1 MQGFGFGQRKRSS
14 GLTLKSVSLSACGPH
29 REHNEDCCQ
38 ASDVEFVYCVADG
51 IGGGCEGEKA
61 SQIVCRE
68 IRMLNAA
75 EEEYEARLSAVERS
89 LADANAVINDYALRK
104 GYRQMGST
112 AALLVFDPEDGS
124 HATVIHVGD
133 SRVYRIRGG
142 LATALTRDHSVGFEL
157 SDFAGERAE
166 DFRSRENPL
175 THVLTRAVGV
185 RPEVEWDRQE
195 IDVRAGD
202 RFVLC
207 TDGVH
212 DVISDA
218 RLAIFAG
225 GGTLDSA
232 RTRLAA
238 EVEKAGAPD
247 NYTFILID
255 VQ

>member
-1 MQGFGFGQRKRSS
+1 MFGFGKRKQFAKP
-14 GLTLKSVSLSACGPH
+14 TVKSVSLSACGPN
-29 REHNEDCCQ
+29 REHNEDCCH
-38 ASDVEFVYCVADG
+38 ASDFQLTYCVADG

-68 IRMLNAA
+68 IRMMMNVVAGDYDARVAA
-75 EEEYEARLSAVERS
+75 AERS
-89 LADANAVINDYALRK
+89 LVDANAVINDYAARR

-112 AALLVFDPEDGS
+112 AAILVFDPEDVS
-124 HATVIHVGD
+124 RAAVIHAGD

-142 LATALTRDHSVGFEL
+142 FATALTRDHSIGFEL

-166 DFRSRENPL
+166 DFRNRDNPL
-175 THVLTRAVGV
+175 THVLTRAVGTK
-185 RPEVEWDRQE
+185 PEVEWDRRE
-195 IDVRAGD
+195 IDVRTGD

-212 DVISDA
+212 DVISAA

-225 GGTLDSA
+225 GGTLESA

-238 EVEKAGAPD
+238 EIEKAGAPD
-247 NYTFILID
+247 NYTFVLVDIR
-255 VQ
+255 